1 MPSPKDLK
9 YEQDDN
15 YLFGEIKMCLDRS
28 HQKNLAVVVESKSDE
43 KLYKKFFNRNTSF
56 FSSSGWEIALRLVEM
71 AKKQALEFVIAII
84 DADFKPFLG
93 WSPPDQVFLTDA
105 HDAEMMQ
112 LQSPSCGGNLRAEYV
127 DDKKLASFCGDGSK
141 LLEVL
146 MEKLW
151 PLSYLRYLNELN
163 SWGLKFKI
171 MKNNKLGLLPF
182 KDFFKEQDLS
192 FSLPKLLR
200 AVENK
205 SKKPGFFKRNPQ
217 IEEEI
222 VTTTAAEE
230 LEKWTNGHEFL
241 ELFSFALRRCIAK
254 SGSSKKI
261 AAEDLERN
269 LRISY
274 RVEDF
279 RTTALYQAIA
289 SWEDKFI
296 GETFLLRG

>member
-15 YLFGEIKMCLDRS
+15 YLFGEIKMCLDRRR
-28 HQKNLAVVVESKSDE
+28 QKNLAVVVESKSDE
-43 KLYKKFFNRNTSF
+43 KFYKKFFNRNTSF
-56 FSSSGWEIALRLVEM
+56 FSSSGWEMALRLVEM

-84 DADFKPFLG
+84 DADFKPFLD
-93 WSPPDQVFLTDA
+93 WSLPDQVFLTNA

-112 LQSPSCGGNLRAEYV
+112 LQSPSCWENLLAEYA
-127 DDKKLASFCGDGSK
+127 DDEKLAKFCGDGAN
-141 LLEVL
+141 LLNVL
-146 MEKLW
+146 QEKLW
-151 PLSYLRYLNELN
+151 PLSYLRYLNEQN
-163 SWGLKFKI
+163 GWGLKFKSI
-171 MKNNKLGLLPF
+171 KNSKLGLLSF

-205 SKKPGFFKRNPQ
+205 SKKPRFFKQNPE

-222 VTTTAAEE
+222 ATTTAANE

-241 ELFSFALRRCIAK
+241 ELFSFALRRCIAN
-254 SGSSKKI
+254 SGSGKKI

-274 RVEDF
+274 RAEDF
-279 RTTALYQAIA
+279 RTTALYQAITA
-289 SWEDKFI
+289 WEDEFI

>member
-1 MPSPKDLK
+1 MPSPKDLRE
-9 YEQDDN
+9 EQDDN
-15 YLFGEIKMCLDRS
+15 YLFGAIKMCLDRS

-43 KLYKKFFNRNTSF
+43 KFYKKFFNRNTSF
-56 FSSSGWEIALRLVEM
+56 FSSSGWEMALRLVEM

-84 DADFKPFLG
+84 DADFKPLRG

-112 LQSPSCGGNLRAEYV
+112 LQSPSCWENLLAEYV
-127 DDKKLASFCGDGSK
+127 DDEKLASFCGDGAN
-141 LLEVL
+141 LLNIL
-146 MEKLW
+146 QEKLW
-151 PLSYLRYLNELN
+151 PLSYLRYLNEIN
-163 SWGLKFKI
+163 SWGLKFKS
-171 MKNNKLGLLPF
+171 MKNNKLGLLSF
-182 KDFFKEQDLS
+182 KDFFKEDDLS

-205 SKKPGFFKRNPQ
+205 STKARFFKQNPE

-222 VTTTAAEE
+222 AATTAANE

-279 RTTALYQAIA
+279 RTTALYEAIA
-289 SWEDKFI
+289 SWEDEFI